1 MRPDHPFVSTPSAA
15 SNAAPRQNAWRLA
28 LRLLGRDWRG
38 GELGLLLAALVLTVA
53 AVTAVGFFTDSIAT
67 AIERQGGDLLA
78 ADLVIASSQP
88 VAESLRA
95 QAEQQG
101 LVTAETLS
109 FRSVVLAGEKTQL
122 VQAKAISPS
131 YPLRGRLRIQRA
143 LNGPSETMSTG
154 PTPGSAW
161 VEAPLLHAL
170 GLTIGDSLRL
180 GEQPLRIDAII
191 AYEPDRGGGF
201 AQFAPRV
208 MIAAADLP
216 GTGLITP
223 ASRVDYRLL
232 LAGEPASLRAFRDW
246 AGSHLTPDAELQSA
260 QDARP
265 ELASASD
272 RAARFL
278 HLAALTTVLVAG
290 AAVALASRR
299 FVERQT
305 DAVAVMRALGAPR
318 GLLARLFAW
327 RLLGLGLI
335 ASTLGCLLGYL
346 GQQGLLLILG
356 DWFGERLPPPSLRPL
371 ALGYGTGL
379 IALAGFALPPLVQLA
394 RVPPLR
400 VLRRDLGAPP
410 ASLALA
416 IGAAVA
422 ALAAL
427 LLWLAD
433 DADLA
438 LRVLGGTLGAIAALA
453 GLGTLMVYGAR
464 IAARRARGIWR
475 LGLAGIG
482 RRPAQSVMQLCGFG
496 IGLLALLLLAVVRV
510 DLLRDWQASLPEGA
524 PNRFLINIQPGE
536 VEPLREFF
544 SAAGIDTSGLYPM
557 VRGRL
562 RAIGERVI
570 DEETYDNPRAERLA
584 RREFN
589 LSFASD
595 LQSDNLLTAGSWWP
609 NDQAPAQFSVE
620 EGIAE
625 TLDIARGD
633 IMHFWVAGK
642 DISGPVTSLREV
654 QWDSFNV
661 NFFVIAPP
669 AALSD
674 QPATWVTSFYLPPG
688 RDGWI
693 PELLASF
700 PSVTVID
707 IDALL
712 TEVRG
717 VIDQGIQAVEYVFG
731 FTLLAGLLVMIA
743 GIQASLGSRR
753 AEQAVLRTLGAG
765 RAPLLRAIMIEFT
778 TLGLL
783 AGLLA
788 SAFAALIGW
797 LLATQV
803 FDLPYGIDPWLWL
816 VGVPGS
822 ALLIGIAGTLASWG
836 PLVRPPLSALRAGN

>member
-1 MRPDHPFVSTPSAA
+1 M
-15 SNAAPRQNAWRLA
+15 RLA
-28 LRLLGRDWRG
+28 LRLLARDWRS
-38 GELGLLLAALVLTVA
+38 GELGVLLAALVLTVA
-53 AVTAVGFFTDSIAT
+53 AVTAVGFFTDRIAL

-88 VAESLRA
+88 ITASIRA
-95 QAEQQG
+95 QAERAG
-101 LVTAETLS
+101 LVSAATLS

-122 VQAKAISPS
+122 VQAKAVSS
-131 YPLRGRLRIQRA
+131 GYPLRGQLRIQRA
-143 LNGPSETMSTG
+143 AHAPHASITAGPQ
-154 PTPGSAW
+154 PGTAW
-161 VEAPLLHAL
+161 VESALLHAL
-170 GLTIGDSLRL
+170 ALTVGDSLRL
-180 GEQPLRIDAII
+180 GEHELRIDAILV
-191 AYEPDRGGGF
+191 YEPDRDGGF
-201 AQFAPRV
+201 AQIAPRV
-208 MIAAADLP
+208 MIHSEDLP
-216 GTGLITP
+216 ATGLITP

-232 LAGEPASLRAFRDW
+232 LAGAAPDLRRFAEQISPQLSPD
-246 AGSHLTPDAELQSA
+246 SELLTA

-265 ELASASD
+265 ELASAIE
-272 RAARFL
+272 RAVRFL

-335 ASTLGCLLGYL
+335 AGTLGGLLGYL
-346 GQQGLLLILG
+346 GQQGLWWILG
-356 DWFGERLPPPSLRPL
+356 DWFGEPLPPASPRPL

-400 VLRRDLGAPP
+400 VLRRDLGPPP

-416 IGAAVA
+416 IAAAVA

-433 DADLA
+433 DVELA
-438 LRVLGGTLGAIAALA
+438 LRVLGGTLAAVAALT
-453 GLGTLMVYGAR
+453 GVGSLLVLGAR
-464 IAARRARGIWR
+464 RLVRHARGVWR

-482 RRPAQSVMQLCGFG
+482 RRPVQSVMQLSGFG

-510 DLLRDWQASLPEGA
+510 DLLHDWQASLPVDA
-524 PNRFLINIQPGE
+524 PNRFLINIQPEE
-536 VEPLREFF
+536 VEPL
-544 SAAGIDTSGLYPM
+544 SAFLDASDVATSGLYPM

-562 RAIGERVI
+562 RAIGARLMDQESFA
-570 DEETYDNPRAERLA
+570 NPRAERLA

-589 LSFASD
+589 LSFAST
-595 LQSDNLLTAGSWWP
+595 LQADNRLVAGTWWP
-609 NDQAPAQFSVE
+609 PDQAPAQFSVE
-620 EGIAE
+620 ESIAA
-625 TLDIARGD
+625 TLDIALGD
-633 IMHFWVAGK
+633 TLSFWVAGAEV
-642 DISGPVTSLREV
+642 SAPVTSLRAV

-661 NFFVIAPP
+661 NFFVIAP
-669 AALSD
+669 ATALSN
-674 QPATWVTSFYLPPG
+674 QPATWVTSLHLPAERG
-688 RDGWI
+688 DWI
-693 PELLASF
+693 PELLARF

-717 VIDQGIQAVEYVFG
+717 VIDQGTRAVEYVFA

-743 GIQASLGSRR
+743 GIQASLASRR

-765 RAPLLRAIMIEFT
+765 RPPLLGAILIEFA

-803 FDLPYGIDPWLWL
+803 FDLHYRLNPWLWL
-816 VGVPGS
+816 IGVPGS
-822 ALLIGIAGTLASWG
+822 ALLIGLAGTLASWR
-836 PLVRPPLSALRAGN
+836 PLVRAPLSVLRAG